1 MSNHSPS
8 GFSSPTKRLGWES
21 LNICWNE
28 EALPSID
35 QEVRIL
41 CLTWNMK
48 GMKIPNQISDV
59 LLSST
64 RHHLLLISTQ
74 ECLRPIAYS
83 VFYSKM
89 QDWERKVMQELGPE
103 FNLIAGESLGGTHQ
117 MLVSHE
123 TLTPLIKNIQ
133 ISTITTGFFNVIPN
147 KGAVAFSF
155 ELGKHRILS
164 IGCHLASGAGNLSE
178 RNEGIRRI
186 LGQIP
191 DSFDWV
197 VVYGDMNYRIQ
208 GDVKQVKSLI
218 EEKERSVLLKMDE
231 LIEQMRIGN
240 IPVEMKEGEIRF
252 QPTYKLNQGIYDDN
266 RAPSW
271 TDRIM
276 YKTNGNLIRQM
287 SYSSIPNI
295 YSDHF
300 PVFSQFTINL

>member
-1 MSNHSPS
+1 MSHHSS
-8 GFSSPTKRLGWES
+8 SEISSPTKRLGWEL
-21 LNICWNE
+21 LNISWNE
-28 EALPSID
+28 EPLPSID

-41 CLTWNMK
+41 YLTWNMK

-59 LLSST
+59 LLSRS
-64 RHHLLLISTQ
+64 RHHLILISTQ

-83 VFYSKM
+83 IFYSKM
-89 QDWERKVMQELGPE
+89 QEWERKVMQELGPE
-103 FNLIAGESLGGTHQ
+103 YNLLAGESLGGTHQ

-123 TLTPLIKNIQ
+123 TLTPLIQNIR

-147 KGAVAFSF
+147 KGAVAISF
-155 ELGKHRILS
+155 EIGKHRILS
-164 IGCHLASGAGNLSE
+164 IGCHLASGNGNLSE
-178 RNEGIRRI
+178 RNEGIWRI
-186 LGQIP
+186 LNQIP
-191 DSFDWV
+191 DTFDWV
-197 VVYGDMNYRIQ
+197 TIFGDLNYRIQ
-208 GDVKQVKSLI
+208 GDTKQVKILI

-231 LIEQMRIGN
+231 LTEQMRVGN

-266 RAPSW
+266 RVPSW
-271 TDRIM
+271 TDRIL
-276 YKTNGNLIRQM
+276 YKANGNQVKQK